1 MIPRAIVIWVLLA
14 VLAVATAGLRT
25 GVITPRIGERWG
37 HLVGTLIFCLVI
49 FFVAWLSI
57 GWIGPAR
64 HRDTMYIGI
73 LWVVMTVAFEFLA
86 GHYLF
91 GNSWDKLLADYN
103 LARGR
108 IWVLVLIS
116 TYLAPRLAAAV
127 KGG

>member
-1 MIPRAIVIWVLLA
+1 MILRAMVIWLLLA

-25 GVITPRIGERWG
+25 GLITPRIGEHGG
-37 HLVGTLIFCLVI
+37 HVVGTILFCLVI

-57 GWIGPAR
+57 GWIGPAVP
-64 HRDTMYIGI
+64 RDTVHIGI

-91 GNSWDKLLADYN
+91 GNSWERLFADYN
-103 LARGR
+103 IMRGR

-116 TYLAPRLAAAV
+116 TYFAPRLGMV
-127 KGG
+127 LRGG